1 MDVKYVIIKNMTK
14 EIVHFTLPNSTVCE
28 SMEPIIRKLLKN
40 NPDIKYT
47 KIDVSVEKA
56 LYEYYARKYPLNYC
70 PAFLGIVDGIV
81 QDGHVG
87 EATEMILESLV
98 N

>member
-1 MDVKYVIIKNMTK
+1 MVK
-14 EIVHFTLPNSTVCE
+14 ELVHFTMPNSTVCA
-28 SMEPIIRKLLKN
+28 SMEPIIKKVIKD
-40 NPDIKYT
+40 NPDITYVRV
-47 KIDVSVEKA
+47 DVTAERE
-56 LYEYYARKYPLNYC
+56 LYEYYSKKYPINYC
-70 PAFLGIVDGIV
+70 PSFLGIVDGVV